1 MLLPS
6 RWSRTS
12 IRTILHHS
20 ILIINLIDGSNSN
33 KSSNFLILF
42 YFFCYC
48 LSTKYP
54 IREQDAECHFFAIKV
69 SPNLFDSHFT
79 LSGEDI
85 SQIVIL
91 QALKLF
97 LSWFI
102 YKPRCVTVSL
112 KKGLYNLFSW
122 YSTFSYCMQFSY
134 EEDPFDCLHHP
145 YMPFRDFFISW
156 DSSSLCMQFSFL
168 FDTAPLHISHKFC
181 LSWVRQV
188 IGFRNFFYPLSIS
201 WFSPFIVRS
210 FRSPAN

>member
-1 MLLPS
+1 MFIIFGKSFTLLIVYFPFLFECGPSDLMASGSALRTTIVDQAMLLPS

-97 LSWFI
+97 LS
-102 YKPRCVTVSL
+102 
-112 KKGLYNLFSW
+112 
-122 YSTFSYCMQFSY
+122 
-134 EEDPFDCLHHP
+134 
-145 YMPFRDFFISW
+145 
-156 DSSSLCMQFSFL
+156 
-168 FDTAPLHISHKFC
+168 
-181 LSWVRQV
+181 
-188 IGFRNFFYPLSIS
+188 
-201 WFSPFIVRS
+201 
-210 FRSPAN
+210 